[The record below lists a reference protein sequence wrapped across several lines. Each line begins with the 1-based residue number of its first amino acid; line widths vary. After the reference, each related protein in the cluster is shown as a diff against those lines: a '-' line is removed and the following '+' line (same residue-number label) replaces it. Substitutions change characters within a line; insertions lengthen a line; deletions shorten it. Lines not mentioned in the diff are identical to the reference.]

1 LIRERYRAGLTSLL
15 NVFTGTPNAL
25 ANPKSPILSSPRLLI
40 NKFCGLK
47 MGQNHL
53 ACAVRDKN
61 VDLGL
66 LKEA

>member
-1 LIRERYRAGLTSLL
+1 MQDPVVVAESDTLSMERE
-15 NVFTGTPNAL
+15 
-25 ANPKSPILSSPRLLI
+25 
-40 NKFCGLK
+40 K